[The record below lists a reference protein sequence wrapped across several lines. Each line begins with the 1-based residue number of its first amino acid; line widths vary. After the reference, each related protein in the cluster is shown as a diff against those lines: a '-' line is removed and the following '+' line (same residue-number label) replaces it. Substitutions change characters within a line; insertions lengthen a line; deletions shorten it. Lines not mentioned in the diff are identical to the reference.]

1 VRRKSDGFSTLG
13 QCLCCLG
20 LLGWLVLPCLGQSPN
35 HSLAELQKQADAF
48 LGARQFPEAIDSYR
62 QVLNAA
68 PENEKATIGLARAY
82 EGVYNHDEA
91 RRLLRESSGK
101 HPKSALALIE
111 LGRLDIKL
119 LHYDQAIEDLHE
131 ALRREPTSAAA
142 HLDLGI
148 AYQAKGETD
157 KARVEFDQAIKR
169 DPRSASSYYFR
180 GMLLADT
187 DENDLAYA
195 DASKS
200 HELDPAALQARVLLA
215 KVATRLH
222 KCDQAVALLK
232 PLVDDAGSEIE
243 NLYLLSRA
251 YQCAGEAELARQAQE
266 DFERHSK
273 LAETDRT
280 RKMDADHLALQAEQ
294 FARNNQ
300 LAPALAALSQALEK
314 DPTNGA
320 AHAALAKI
328 EFSRGNVKKAN
339 TEIEAALNVSPYN
352 PDYLYVLGKV
362 LAKQGNSKG
371 ALDAFQ
377 KTVLVDPRESDAY
390 YEMAEIYA
398 AEGNHAGA
406 VENMRMAVKLSPE
419 DAEYKRALE
428 ELQKQ
433 R

>member
-1 VRRKSDGFSTLG
+1 MRWKSDEFSKLG
-13 QCLCCLG
+13 WCLCCLG
-20 LLGWLVLPCLGQSPN
+20 ALGWLGLPCLGQSPS
-35 HSLAELQKQADAF
+35 HSLTDLQKQADAF
-48 LGARQFPEAIDSYR
+48 LIAKQFPEAIDTYR
-62 QVLNAA
+62 QALKVA
-68 PENEKATIGLARAY
+68 PENEKTAISLARAY

-91 RRLLRESSGK
+91 RRSLREASAK

-119 LHYDQAIEDLHE
+119 LHYDQAIEDLEE

-148 AYQAKGETD
+148 AYQAKGETG

-169 DPRSASSYYFR
+169 DPQSASSYYFR

-200 HELDPAALQARVLLA
+200 HELDPTSVPARVLLA

-232 PLVDDAGSEIE
+232 PLADDPGGEIE
-243 NLYLLSRA
+243 DIYLLSRA
-251 YQCAGEAELARQAQE
+251 YQCAGETELARQAQNA
-266 DFERHSK
+266 FERRSK
-273 LAETDRT
+273 QAETERN
-280 RKMDADHLALQAEQ
+280 RKMDADHLAVQAEE

-300 LAPALAALSQALEK
+300 LAPALDALSEALEK
-314 DPTNGA
+314 DPSNGA
-320 AHAALAKI
+320 AHAMLAKI
-328 EFSRGNVKKAN
+328 EFSRGNVGKAD
-339 TEIEAALNVSPYN
+339 TEIKAALNGNPYN

-362 LAKQGNSKG
+362 LAKQGDSKG

-377 KTVLVDPRESDAY
+377 KTVLVDPQESDAY

-398 AEGNHAGA
+398 AEGNRAGA
-406 VENMRMAVKLSPE
+406 VEKMKMAVKLSPE

-428 ELQKQ
+428 DLQKQ